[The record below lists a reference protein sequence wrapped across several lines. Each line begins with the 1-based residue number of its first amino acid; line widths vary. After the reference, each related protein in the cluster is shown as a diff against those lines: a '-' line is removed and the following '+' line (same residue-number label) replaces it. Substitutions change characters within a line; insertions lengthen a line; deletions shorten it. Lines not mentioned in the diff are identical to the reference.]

1 MCAEIQDEST
11 SKPPFL
17 WRVAHFAEA
26 VAVFIADGCQTVTVE
41 QYAERLQI
49 CQTCPLQRFGECLI
63 CGCNL
68 RAKARMRSEKCP
80 RYEPLWPDLTL
91 QG

>member
-1 MCAEIQDEST
+1 MSAERQDVST
-11 SKPPFL
+11 NSPGLL
-17 WRVAHFAEA
+17 WRIGHFAEA
-26 VAVFIADGCQTVTVE
+26 VAGFIADGCQTVTAE

-49 CQTCPLQRFGECLI
+49 CQDCPLQRFGECLI

-80 RYEPLWPDLTL
+80 HYLDRWPDLTL
-91 QG
+91 QD